1 MALVKQEQQ
10 LMAFISSLFLKEE
23 NPFPVVLHA
32 DNDPA
37 LLCRFVVQ
45 GLGESADLRV
55 RQPQRRTVRIFS
67 LRIVVKHEHRES
79 FAITGFRVF
88 QHLPV
93 ASRVAERGI
102 RPASDHH
109 VDAFGLASIVV
120 VQEKFRVSGKKWPA
134 VLVVAVADAG
144 YGAHHLL
151 GWNAVY
157 LLREDPYEILPPR
170 LSRCKSCS
178 CLRAGT

>member
-93 ASRVAERGI
+93 ASRVAERGV
-102 RPASDHH
+102 RPSADHTWMPSGLP
-109 VDAFGLASIVV
+109 ALLSFRRSFGS
-120 VQEKFRVSGKKWPA
+120 
-134 VLVVAVADAG
+134 LVR
-144 YGAHHLL
+144 YGRPFLS
-151 GWNAVY
+151 Y
-157 LLREDPYEILPPR
+157 L
-170 LSRCKSCS
+170 
-178 CLRAGT
+178 